1 VTDPVNSE
9 PRKVLMHE
17 GLFQQLGAGRVE
29 WGEPDADGF
38 YTPTVYTP
46 SYLDLRERLAA
57 LEHEQWIKWS
67 QTVAE
72 QGLTAER
79 IERWRRFWVPYADLD
94 EGTKDFDREW
104 ADKVLALLLAEQ
116 QSDDGMEGA

>member
-1 VTDPVNSE
+1 VTEVVN
-9 PRKVLMHE
+9 R
-17 GLFQQLGAGRVE
+17 F
-29 WGEPDADGF
+29 
-38 YTPTVYTP
+38 
-46 SYLDLRERLAA
+46 DLRERLAA